1 MTVELGVTL
10 PLSPPVTPML
20 AKPGAS
26 VVPDN
31 PHGTLA
37 YEPKWDGFRCIVFR
51 DHDTVILQG
60 RGGDDLGY
68 AFPEVVDLVRTTM
81 PQRVVLDGE
90 LVIVQGERLAF
101 EALGQRLRPR
111 SEEGRESMLARAR
124 DFPASFIGFDLL
136 ALGDTDLIEAA
147 FADRRA
153 ALEDVFASVP
163 VDVAPRAG
171 AYLTPQTR
179 DADVA
184 RQWFAAVE
192 GAGLDGLIVKDLT
205 DTYHPGART
214 LVKVKHARTLDAVVA
229 GWRPHS
235 AAGPDG
241 PVVGSLLLG
250 LWEGDRLHHVGV
262 ASSFTARRRI
272 ELTEELAEFA
282 VADGQPHPWL
292 DDVREGTRVPGAQ
305 HRWAKGRDSAWRP
318 LRPELVAE
326 VGYDQF
332 EGDRLR
338 NVAKFV
344 RWRPDRSPSECG
356 YDQVERSAP
365 LPVSALLAG
374 LR

>member
-1 MTVELGVTL
+1 MTDTPGLTL
-10 PLSPPVTPML
+10 PLRPPVSPML

-26 VVPDN
+26 VVPDD

-51 DHDTVILQG
+51 DGHTVILQG

-68 AFPEVVDLVRTTM
+68 AFPEVVDLVRTTL
-81 PQRVVLDGE
+81 PDRIVLDGE

-124 DFPASFIGFDLL
+124 DVPASFIGFDLL
-136 ALGDTDLIEAA
+136 ALGDRDLSETP
-147 FADRRA
+147 FAERRA
-153 ALEDVFASVP
+153 TLASIFASVP
-163 VDVAPRAG
+163 ADAG

-205 DTYHPGART
+205 DTYHPGARR

-262 ASSFTARRRI
+262 ASSFSAQRRI
-272 ELTEELAEFA
+272 ELTEELAGYA
-282 VADGQPHPWL
+282 LADGQTHPWL
-292 DDVREGTRVPGAQ
+292 DDVAEGTRVPGAQ

-338 NVAKFV
+338 NVAKFL
-344 RWRPDRSPSECG
+344 RWRPDRSAPECG
-356 YDQVERSAP
+356 YDQVARPEP
-365 LPVSALLAG
+365 LAVSALLAG
-374 LR
+374 NL